1 MNASDSIDRTSI
13 ELDQRLLE
21 LTALFE
27 VSRSLTASLSLQS
40 ILENL
45 LRIPMGHMLISKGI
59 VLIQKKE
66 DDEFCVE
73 GVKGLPRNL
82 IDKSLFIDTPP
93 QHAVFTHEIQPRLPW
108 ADFFNEFEIQLL
120 LPLIS
125 NQGTVGIVGFGNK
138 ISGNPYEEREIEF
151 LNSLSNIAATAVAN
165 GLMVEE
171 IQSINR
177 MLDRK
182 IQQLNTIFD
191 ISRELNTTLDQEKIG
206 RLASFAI
213 MGELL
218 VNKCVIFA
226 REDHHLNVLLAKGME
241 SASIQD
247 QALLELSEPVILEET
262 DRFAHY
268 AQSGIAVFVPMRIH
282 DQTKGLIALGSKI
295 SKNTFDDADLEFLK
309 TLGNQTMAA
318 LENAWLFEETLEK
331 QRLEEELNLA
341 RSIQQKLLPSEL
353 PQLPEVQL
361 AARNIPSKQVG
372 GDYFDVIQVSDCVY
386 GIAIADVSG
395 KGAGAA
401 LLMSNLQASLHA
413 LVSSHLPLDSMMQK
427 INNLIYHNTTMDK
440 FITFFFG
447 FLDVRKMTFTY
458 CNAGH
463 NPPYLIHSDCHA
475 QTLDVG
481 GLLLGMM
488 PNVQY
493 EIQTVS
499 IEKGDILV
507 LFTDGITEA
516 LDIHDEEYGDD
527 RFLELMSD
535 CQHKS
540 AQDILDLIFGD
551 THRFSGEA
559 PQADDMTVVVIK
571 ACS

>member
-1 MNASDSIDRTSI
+1 MNQISSTDKTEA

-59 VLIQKKE
+59 VLLQKGE
-66 DDEFCVE
+66 EHEFYVE
-73 GVKGLPRNL
+73 GIKGLPRQL
-82 IDKSLFIDTPP
+82 IEKSLNITEPP
-93 QHAVFTHEIQPRLPW
+93 HHSVLINEIKGNHLW
-108 ADFFNEFEIQLL
+108 CDFFKEFGIKLL
-120 LPLIS
+120 VPLIS
-125 NQGTVGIVGFGNK
+125 NQGTVGIVGFGEK
-138 ISGNPYEEREIEF
+138 IGGKSYAEREIEF

-171 IQSINR
+171 IQGINR

-218 VNKCVIFA
+218 VNKCIILTK
-226 REDHHLNVLLAKGME
+226 ENNHLSVLLAKGME
-241 SASIQD
+241 SMEIND
-247 QALLELSEPVILEET
+247 LELSELAEPVILEEN
-262 DRFAHY
+262 DRFTQY
-268 AQSGIAVFVPMRIH
+268 AQSGIAVLVPMRMH
-282 DQTKGLIALGSKI
+282 EQTKGIIALGPKI
-295 SKNTFDDADLEFLK
+295 SKCEFDDADLEFLK

-318 LENAWLFEETLEK
+318 LENARLFEETLEK

-341 RSIQQKLLPSEL
+341 RSIQQKLLPDKL
-353 PQLPEVQL
+353 PQPASIQL

-372 GDYFDVIQVSDCVY
+372 GDYFDVIQVSDHGY
-386 GIAIADVSG
+386 AIAIADVSG

-413 LVSSHLPLDSMMQK
+413 LVSSHLPIDTMMQK
-427 INNLIYHNTTMDK
+427 INNLIYHNTTLDK
-440 FITFFFG
+440 FITFFYA
-447 FLDVRKMTFTY
+447 FLDVEKMSLTY

-463 NPPYLIHSDCHA
+463 NPPYLVNRAKEISE
-475 QTLDVG
+475 LDEG

-488 PNVQY
+488 PDADYN
-493 EIQTVS
+493 IATVS
-499 IEKGDILV
+499 LQSGDAVV

-516 LDIHDEEYGDD
+516 LNLDDEEYGDE
-527 RFLELMSD
+527 RLISLLNTCHSEN
-535 CQHKS
+535 
-540 AQDILDLIFGD
+540 AEEILNQIFKD
-551 THRFSGEA
+551 TYAFSGEA
-559 PQADDMTVVVIK
+559 PQADDMTVVVVK
-571 ACS
+571 FS